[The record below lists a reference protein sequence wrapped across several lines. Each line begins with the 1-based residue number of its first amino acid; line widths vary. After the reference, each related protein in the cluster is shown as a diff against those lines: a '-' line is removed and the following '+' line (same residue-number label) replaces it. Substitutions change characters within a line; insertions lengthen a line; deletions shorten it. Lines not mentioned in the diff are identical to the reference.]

1 MKMKRIILCMTLS
14 AAMLLCGCSKGGS
27 SEQGINTQYQT
38 KARFNYAE
46 SFVLPRDTDMGI
58 YEFTQLSCEGKI
70 DALSSVF
77 FSADDKLNAS
87 KQELTATIPTT
98 KLETQDGSKI
108 LVLTDS
114 GRFLYHDHE
123 REPKFPAFV
132 DGFDDIV
139 FPEVYEQKAVK
150 LNEYESASLKELSDK
165 AQSYITDCIM
175 ALGIEMKL
183 RPAFALIYNVSIGID
198 DPEGPE
204 KEDQYAEVFFTLDM
218 EDGCATVKPARSDT
232 YAEYS
237 SERYKPDEISFCI
250 SASMYDT
257 EKPFEVESLY
267 DMIAPKELA
276 DKRDH
281 LDCDEAIIHA
291 YNKYSLNAE
300 NMTLTHA
307 ELEYHPYVES
317 YDNTVWS
324 GSFAHQPGAVYTA
337 EPYWALY
344 FNIINDEG
352 VKKLKLCVNALNG
365 ELKKVLQP
373 INFLDFDGRSLYRE
387 PVYKIERAYDL
398 SVYYGLD
405 EEEQY
410 LAYEEEEENESL
422 Q

>member
-1 MKMKRIILCMTLS
+1 MMIKRILCFLLS
-14 AAMLLCGCSKGGS
+14 AAAAALCACSSGES
-27 SEQGINTQYQT
+27 SQSKPALYQT
-38 KARFNYAE
+38 VTQFNYAE
-46 SFVLPRDTDMGI
+46 SFVLPKDTDMGI

-87 KQELTATIPTT
+87 KEELTATIPTT

-150 LNEYESASLKELSDK
+150 LNEYESVSLQELSAK
-165 AQSYITDCIM
+165 AQSYITDCII

-198 DPEGPE
+198 DPEGSE

-218 EDGCATVKPARSDT
+218 QDGCATVKPARSDT

-267 DMIAPKELA
+267 DLIAPKGLA

-281 LDCDEAIIHA
+281 LDCDEAIVHT
-291 YNKYSLNAE
+291 YNKYSLNAK

-317 YDNTVWS
+317 YDDTVWS

-337 EPYWALY
+337 QPYWALY
-344 FNIINDEG
+344 FNVIKDESTEH
-352 VKKLKLCVNALNG
+352 LKLCVNALSG
-365 ELKKVLQP
+365 EIKKVLQP
-373 INFLDFDGRSLYRE
+373 RDFLDFDGRSLYRE
-387 PVYKIERAYDL
+387 PIYKIERAYDL

-405 EEEQY
+405 EED
-410 LAYEEEEENESL
+410 LSTAYEEEEENESS